1 MASIRLLA
9 LLFTLALCGCA
20 TTQTRPERAPFSAEA
35 PAPTPGFM
43 PLAQPYPAITQYTD
57 LPSPQGESERGLL
70 ARLEREFEVL
80 GALIA
85 EAEAVAD
92 PGARPRFR
100 YDTLRRDLEMVRH
113 GIRMH
118 LQDPGVAPRRFE
130 PLRGDYR
137 Q

>member
-1 MASIRLLA
+1 MGSIRLLA
-9 LLFTLALCGCA
+9 FLFTLALCSCA
-20 TTQTRPERAPFSAEA
+20 TTETRPERAPSSAEA
-35 PAPTPGFM
+35 PAPAPAFM
-43 PLAQPYPAITQYTD
+43 PVAQYPAITQYTD
-57 LPSPQGESERGLL
+57 LPSPQGESERALL